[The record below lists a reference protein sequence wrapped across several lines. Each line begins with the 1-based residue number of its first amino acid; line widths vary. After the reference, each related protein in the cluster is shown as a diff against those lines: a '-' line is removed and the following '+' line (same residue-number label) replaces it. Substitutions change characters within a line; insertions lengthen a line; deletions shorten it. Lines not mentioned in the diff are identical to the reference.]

1 MIARKTGIFK
11 MGSSIRNGM
20 KSWRNCGWTGENRCD
35 MIFMLGGLRAALIF
49 AEHMQGTAMAVPQNA
64 PVSWDD
70 LGEKVTQYGFAD
82 HDLGIARWY
91 CVTSFV
97 AMPVILALAVVALT
111 AAFRKAK
118 QKL

>member
-1 MIARKTGIFK
+1 
-11 MGSSIRNGM
+11 
-20 KSWRNCGWTGENRCD
+20 
-35 MIFMLGGLRAALIF
+35 MIFMLGDLRAALIF
-49 AEHMQGTAMAVPQNA
+49 AEPMLGTAMAVPQNE

-82 HDLGIARWY
+82 HDLRIVRWY

-118 QKL
+118 

>member
-1 MIARKTGIFK
+1 MCLNHTVVCRIFQY
-11 MGSSIRNGM
+11 GM
-20 KSWRNCGWTGENRCD
+20 FYKKWHEKFEKLRMTGENRCD

-49 AEHMQGTAMAVPQNA
+49 AEHMQGTAMAVSQNA

-82 HDLGIARWY
+82 HDLRIVRWY

-111 AAFRKAK
+111 AAFREAK
-118 QKL
+118 